1 MCSPTPDFMLP
12 HNQPITWDNMLRQDS
27 RLDRHHVGQ
36 ALVGGPA
43 RQAGKPWSELAK
55 GPPPVGLAMEIQ

>member
-12 HNQPITWDNMLRQDS
+12 HNQPITWDNMLRQD
-27 RLDRHHVGQ
+27 RGWIGTMWGKPWWADR
-36 ALVGGPA
+36 PE
-43 RQAGKPWSELAK
+43 AGKPWSELAK